1 MISIR
6 PFHEYDVEELHQFY
20 APEMSEDEI
29 LDMIHEW
36 ETGIYKGKLFEMF
49 AILNGQNIIGLI
61 SLYEHSNSVAGIGPH
76 IFEDKRRRGYAK
88 VAMRLIE
95 AYAKEKG
102 FRIIQQQVS
111 TANLPSIA
119 LHDSLG
125 YETDGYIY
133 KNRKEQD
140 VILYLK
146 AL

>member
-6 PFHEYDVEELHQFY
+6 PFHEYDAEVLHQFY

-36 ETGIYKGKLFEMF
+36 EIGIYKGKLFEMF

>member
-6 PFHEYDVEELHQFY
+6 PFHEYDVEVLHQLY

>member
-6 PFHEYDVEELHQFY
+6 PFHEYDVEVLHQLY

-133 KNRKEQD
+133 KSRKEQD